1 MSCQM
6 SFPDRF
12 HLMNN
17 LGFKPV
23 DSMVQPFFGQ
33 PKTKKLEMVSE
44 LGHWFFLFSDDPWIV
59 MRSSNNALF

>member
-1 MSCQM
+1 M

-44 LGHWFFLFSDDPWIV
+44 LGHWFFLFSDDP
-59 MRSSNNALF
+59 